1 LSCLSDEFS
10 EAALGPLEPLSVT
23 LPRVRPL
30 GMLSSCSVPV
40 SMAARLLPIPASGST
55 GPVPM
60 RGLGPP
66 RPPVAILQRGRCL
79 ATLRTSLASRDR
91 AFTIGS
97 CLWFPGSFGEGT
109 INQFGGDLRYATGD
123 LRHGTSDGPLGT
135 RDHRD
140 HFGSLGHNLVKLD
153 ALFEG
158 LWGGL
163 GARSGKDWHNSQEGD
178 EHRGEEHNGR
188 LLVGFD

>member
-1 LSCLSDEFS
+1 LLFSCLSEEFS
-10 EAALGPLEPLSVT
+10 EAALGPLGPLAIT

-30 GMLSSCSVPV
+30 GMLSSCPVSV
-40 SMAARLLPIPASGST
+40 SMAAGLLPVPASGST
-55 GPVPM
+55 G
-60 RGLGPP
+60 P

-79 ATLRTSLASRDR
+79 ATLRTSLTSRDR
-91 AFTIGS
+91 AFTIGGR
-97 CLWFPGSFGEGT
+97 LWFPGSFGEGT

-123 LRHGTSDGPLGT
+123 LRRGTSDGPFGA

-140 HFGSLGHNLVKLD
+140 HFGSLGNNLVKLD

-188 LLVGFD
+188 LLVGLD